1 VPRSVETL
9 EKSMRSDRIVHVVLF
24 FATIFH
30 VLTAENLSH
39 QEPRD
44 IHAVWLGLLVN
55 GLVVVG
61 VALFFRIK
69 MLGPAAE
76 TLVANPDDPMAL
88 GRWRTGNLLSFLL
101 AESAVLFGMALRFI
115 GGTTMQ
121 SLPFYAV
128 GSR

>member
-1 VPRSVETL
+1 LPSRTA
-9 EKSMRSDRIVHVVLF
+9 RHPCGVV
-24 FATIFH
+24 
-30 VLTAENLSH
+30 
-39 QEPRD
+39 R
-44 IHAVWLGLLVN
+44 LLLN

-61 VALFFRIK
+61 MALFFRIK
-69 MLGPAAE
+69 MLEAAAE

-101 AESAVLFGMALRFI
+101 AESVVLFGMALRFI

-128 GSR
+128 GIAIMLVWWPRRP